1 MMNTRRP
8 QRWLLI
14 GIPFV
19 LVTIILYFQL
29 ESHSNSS
36 TNNRNGLDIGNVLER
51 ERRTWQSNLHSLREE
66 LRQMQA
72 KQIELLALVNDNAR
86 QAELV
91 RKAAAENPKQP
102 VFNEPMIE
110 QQPTVAQPA
119 PVVHDVVRTAGKN
132 TVIAVLVM
140 GCNRPDALKRSL
152 TQIFK
157 RRPSAEQFPV
167 VVSLDC
173 GHSGAEQ
180 AVAEFG
186 NSVSKLIK
194 QPDLAPPDLGNISP
208 SKRRMFEGYTK
219 ISRHYKF
226 ALTEVFEKMKYE
238 TVVIVEDDLDISE
251 DFFDYMAAGERL
263 MAQDKSLW
271 CVSAWNDNGKAGF
284 IDTDHPELLHRT
296 DFFPGLGWMLKRA
309 VWDELSPKWPKAFWD
324 DWMRNPAQRKDRAC
338 LSPEISRTYTFGLVG
353 VSQGQYWKQHLQYI
367 QINNKPVKFN
377 QLNLDY
383 LLKTQ
388 YDEAF
393 DKAVYGSPEV
403 AFSGI
408 PLNGAK
414 SVRVLYA
421 NNIDFKMKAK
431 KLGIMDDLRA
441 GVPRM
446 AYKGVVSFL
455 SSGQRVYLAP
465 SKPWVGY
472 VDK

>member
-1 MMNTRRP
+1 MFIWLDFTGYSKTMGLAWRNTGLSSSYGARVCVC
-8 QRWLLI
+8 LL
-14 GIPFV
+14 F
-19 LVTIILYFQL
+19 
-29 ESHSNSS
+29 
-36 TNNRNGLDIGNVLER
+36 
-51 ERRTWQSNLHSLREE
+51 SLCFF
-66 LRQMQA
+66 L
-72 KQIELLALVNDNAR
+72 
-86 QAELV
+86 
-91 RKAAAENPKQP
+91 
-102 VFNEPMIE
+102 
-110 QQPTVAQPA
+110 
-119 PVVHDVVRTAGKN
+119 
-132 TVIAVLVM
+132 
-140 GCNRPDALKRSL
+140 
-152 TQIFK
+152 
-157 RRPSAEQFPV
+157 
-167 VVSLDC
+167 
-173 GHSGAEQ
+173 
-180 AVAEFG
+180 
-186 NSVSKLIK
+186 
-194 QPDLAPPDLGNISP
+194 
-208 SKRRMFEGYTK
+208 
-219 ISRHYKF
+219 
-226 ALTEVFEKMKYE
+226 
-238 TVVIVEDDLDISE
+238 DDLDISE

-431 KLGIMDDLRA
+431 KLGIMDDLRVRLLCILCVCVC
-441 GVPRM
+441 GGGGGGGLHWIEYFSM
-446 AYKGVVSFL
+446 L
-455 SSGQRVYLAP
+455 
-465 SKPWVGY
+465 
-472 VDK
+472 